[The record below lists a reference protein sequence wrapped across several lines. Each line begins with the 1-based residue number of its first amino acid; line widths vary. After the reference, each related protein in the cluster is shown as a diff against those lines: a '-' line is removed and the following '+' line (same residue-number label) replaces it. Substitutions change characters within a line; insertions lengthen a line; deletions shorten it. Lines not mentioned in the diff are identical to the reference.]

1 MDKIVKALAFDN
13 TVRIYVAVAT
23 ETVQE
28 IRNRL
33 QTTRE
38 VTAALGRLS
47 IATAMIGAMDSY
59 DARTHVRI
67 DADGL
72 AGKLYA
78 DADAYGNVRAYA
90 QYPLVQLPANDKG
103 KLDVAGVVGKN
114 GFLNITKDFG
124 MKEKFTGQT
133 EIVSGELGED
143 FAHYFTVS
151 QQTPSAVGL
160 GVLTDDVEVKVAGG
174 FIAQLLPGA
183 TEEVIV
189 QLEANLK
196 KIPTLL
202 GYLLEHTT
210 EELLSVLAS
219 NTEEILEEIPLT
231 YQCTCSKDRFVE
243 AMAALPLTD
252 LNEMITDNTG
262 EEVICHYCNQ
272 AFEITVDDIHDIIK
286 NK

>member
-1 MDKIVKALAFDN
+1 MDKIIKALAFDK
-13 TVRIYVAVAT
+13 TVRIYVTVAT

-47 IATAMIGAMDSY
+47 MATAMMGAMDSY

-202 GYLLEHTT
+202 GYLLDHTS

-219 NTEEILEEIPLT
+219 NTEEILEEMPLT
-231 YQCTCSKDRFVE
+231 YKCTCSKDRFVE
-243 AMAALPLTD
+243 AMAALPLAD

-262 EEVICHYCNQ
+262 EEVVCHYCNQ
-272 AFEITVDDIHDIIK
+272 AYAITVDDIHDIIN